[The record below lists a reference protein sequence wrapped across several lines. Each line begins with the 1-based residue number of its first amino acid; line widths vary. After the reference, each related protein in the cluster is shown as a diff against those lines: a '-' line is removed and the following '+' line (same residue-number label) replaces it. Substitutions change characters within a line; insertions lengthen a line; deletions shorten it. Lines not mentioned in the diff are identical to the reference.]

1 MADQNYEIRLKVT
14 TDDSSLD
21 RLEKR
26 LRDIEGRGIPF
37 YPGRGSNIG
46 GGNKYKWI
54 PPSHLPAHERLSNF
68 FGNRRFVS
76 NANYLENVNEAY
88 RRLAITRHS
97 FIPNL
102 ATWSGILRNISN
114 VSGVLMQLGRVAG
127 GVVPVIGQLGSGLKT
142 FLAFR
147 GARDIIGG
155 AAFFGANRILQGES
169 LGTAASDLMQMR
181 MAEKGLGGL
190 YKPALDAATN
200 LASTF
205 GFSRVGMLNAINMFS
220 GLNIGSRKLSFAEA
234 VNLATI
240 AGKISHVGNVP
251 FEKVNVNLQQL
262 LGQQTPSVRDIR
274 EMVGQAP
281 FLGKLAMQMME
292 RSGISGNYFDW
303 LKDKSNITA
312 VLEKFDQLI
321 ETSPVLKARGETA
334 LAKQDFWI
342 RIASDLAPYWD
353 QLAKANRRMYEWLGD
368 KIVGWVSKINPEEI
382 GRKFDSIL
390 SDLNTFA
397 SALGGIASV
406 ISTVSRTVS
415 DAWSILFPY
424 SGAAQVGGKKY
435 VVGRTYSPQY
445 EPVYD
450 AAGNIAG
457 YSLGKGGL
465 LHGKRLSSF
474 EIIDA
479 VNMARRGAA
488 NAFSLD
494 SLGYAAAAA
503 KAGIP
508 SDSISLTYSRFA
520 PVFKANKMKYLSE
533 ISSRQRK
540 IGVVFDS
547 LGKPSDWTIP
557 EYFNYGLNPAAIRE
571 WYTQVNPYSDVM
583 TGGTNGAATNELGGI
598 SKGARS
604 LVINFNRE
612 IVNMPVNIDKVND
625 GADLA
630 NQISSQ
636 LYDVIVRGLNISLNN
651 ATGAI

>member
-14 TDDSSLD
+14 TDDSALD

-26 LRDIEGRGIPF
+26 LRDIDGRGVHVSPGG
-37 YPGRGSNIG
+37 GRGGASG
-46 GGNKYKWI
+46 RKYRWI
-54 PPSHLPAHERLSNF
+54 PETHMGFYEHIHDRL
-68 FGNRRFVS
+68 GGRRFLS
-76 NANYLENVNEAY
+76 NANFLDNVNEAY
-88 RRLAITRHS
+88 RRIAITRHS

-114 VSGVLMQLGRVAG
+114 VSGSLMQLGRVAG
-127 GVVPVIGQLGSGLKT
+127 GVVPILGQLGSGFKT

-147 GARDIIGG
+147 SARAVIGG
-155 AAFFGANRILQGES
+155 AAFVVANRVLQGEN

-190 YKPALDAATN
+190 YKPALDEATR

-220 GLNIGSRKLSFAEA
+220 GLNIGKRTLSFAEA

-281 FLGKLAMQMME
+281 FLGKLAMQMMAQ
-292 RSGISGNYFDW
+292 SGISGNYFEW

-342 RIASDLAPYWD
+342 RLAGDLAPYWD
-353 QLAKANRRMYEWLGD
+353 QIAKANRRLYEWLGD

-390 SDLNTFA
+390 SDINTFA
-397 SALGGIASV
+397 NALGGLASV
-406 ISTVSRTVS
+406 LGAVSRAAQ

-424 SGAAQVGGKKY
+424 SGAARSGGNKY
-435 VVGRTYSPQY
+435 VSGRTYSPQY

-450 AAGNIAG
+450 ANGKLAG
-457 YSLGKGGL
+457 YSLGKGGIF
-465 LHGKRLSSF
+465 HGRRISAD
-474 EIIDA
+474 EILDA
-479 VNMARRGAA
+479 VSSARRGAA
-488 NAFSLD
+488 NAFVLD
-494 SLGYAAAAA
+494 SLGFAAAAA
-503 KAGIP
+503 KANIP
-508 SDSISLTYSRFA
+508 SDSIGAAYSRFA
-520 PVFKANKMKYLSE
+520 PHFKSNKLKYLSE
-533 ISSRQRK
+533 LSSSGRK
-540 IGVVFDS
+540 AGIMFDS
-547 LGKPSDWTIP
+547 LGNPSDWMIP
-557 EYFNYGLNPAAIRE
+557 EYIQYGLNPAAIRE
-571 WYTQVNPYSDVM
+571 WYSQINPFQGVM
-583 TGGTNGAATNELGGI
+583 GGFSNDSTNDELSAV

-604 LVINFNRE
+604 LIINFNRE